1 MKYYIQLIVLYV
13 VLYLSSVFLE
23 RYCIYHF
30 IEGKNAKFLKQ
41 QKTEIVQSC
50 CHLTNI
56 SFLIVIAY
64 LLYPTFELLII
75 AFLFTLISF
84 FGYCILS
91 RETDYY
97 WKYGFFRHFFYLIPF
112 IYFFYACPNKTFNP
126 TYLSVCA
133 FFILII
139 VTIFRCSIYPH
150 IQC

>member
-13 VLYLSSVFLE
+13 ILYLSNVFLE
-23 RYCIYHF
+23 RYCIYDF
-30 IEGKNAKFLKQ
+30 IDGKNPKFLKQ
-41 QKTEIVQSC
+41 RKTEIVQSC

-75 AFLFTLISF
+75 SFLFTLISF
-84 FGYCILS
+84 LGYCILS
-91 RETDYY
+91 REKDDY
-97 WKYGFFRHFFYLIPF
+97 WKYGFCNHFIYLIPF
-112 IYFFYACPNKTFNP
+112 LYFFYACSNKTFNQ
-126 TYLSVCA
+126 TYLSICA

-139 VTIFRCSIYPH
+139 ITIFRCSIYSH